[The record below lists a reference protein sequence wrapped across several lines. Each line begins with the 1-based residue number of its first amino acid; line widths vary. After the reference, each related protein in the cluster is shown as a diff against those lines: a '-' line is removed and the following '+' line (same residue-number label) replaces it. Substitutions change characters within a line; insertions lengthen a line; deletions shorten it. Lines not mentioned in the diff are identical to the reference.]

1 MRTGRIL
8 HPQLA
13 RALAE
18 LGHTDIAMVV
28 DAGFPIPRTVER
40 IDLGFA
46 PGLPTLAQILGV
58 LRQELF
64 VETVTFAEDVPTHN
78 PRLFDLLR
86 EIYTGSGADLATVT
100 HEQLCTEVAP
110 RAKVII
116 RSGSLEPWGN
126 VALTASTDP
135 FAWFTDE
142 ALAAGMQILPQYV
155 ERRRRITEGQT
166 PQLP

>member
-40 IDLGFA
+40 IDLGFS
-46 PGLPTLAQILGV
+46 PGIPSLAQILGI

-64 VETVTFAEDVPTHN
+64 VEKVTFAEDVPARN

-86 EIYTGSGADLATVT
+86 EIYTGSGADNATET
-100 HEQLCTEVAP
+100 HEHLCTKVAP
-110 RAKVII
+110 PTNNIKTT
-116 RSGSLEPWGN
+116 RSHK
-126 VALTASTDP
+126 
-135 FAWFTDE
+135 
-142 ALAAGMQILPQYV
+142 Q
-155 ERRRRITEGQT
+155 
-166 PQLP
+166 